1 MIGDI
6 IKLVKETP
14 YGKSDIIDQAKG
26 KYKRPSTFKEL
37 ILKVK
42 QIVRND

>member
-14 YGKSDIIDQAKG
+14 YGKSDLIDQAKG
-26 KYKRPSTFKEL
+26 KYKRPSTFREL
-37 ILKVK
+37 VFKVK
-42 QIVRND
+42 QIYKR